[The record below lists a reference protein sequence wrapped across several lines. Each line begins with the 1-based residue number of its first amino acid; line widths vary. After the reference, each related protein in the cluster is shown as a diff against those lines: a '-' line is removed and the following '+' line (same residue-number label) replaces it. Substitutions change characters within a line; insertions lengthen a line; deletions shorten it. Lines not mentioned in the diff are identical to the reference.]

1 MGLEGEEPE
10 PCSLVLSCV
19 PSFGT
24 STAVRKRTW
33 PVCPWK
39 DAVADGQFRK
49 DAVLAVIVGSGNVKT
64 TPALVPIHKRSLQ
77 ASNAVTRKHAALC
90 CRMIASEPAT
100 RRRLK
105 TINYHPDVAKV
116 IARNAH
122 ILSLEKPEK
131 RSLCF
136 ARMTINKCQISFV
149 ARFTVRISLT
159 SIISYHLLTES
170 EVITGKSQT
179 EALMY

>member
-24 STAVRKRTW
+24 STAVRKRTC

-105 TINYHPDVAKV
+105 TINYGPDVAKV

-122 ILSLEKPEK
+122 ILSLEK
-131 RSLCF
+131 
-136 ARMTINKCQISFV
+136 
-149 ARFTVRISLT
+149 
-159 SIISYHLLTES
+159 
-170 EVITGKSQT
+170 
-179 EALMY
+179 EA